1 MSSDAKGVAPET
13 AEETAESVF
22 DVSAEEIAQAANASN
37 TFIESLTSDDADE
50 SEPEEVEEEEEGIE
64 EDEESEE
71 EEVEE
76 IEDEE
81 DAEDEPEE
89 EPKGD
94 SQGVKKRIGK
104 LVERAKRAEAEA
116 ERLQQELTTRREE
129 PQQETQTPGAE
140 RFETVNDSK
149 KLDKMEADAEHLR
162 EWVMTNPEGGEYQ
175 DRSGSKYDVDYE
187 MAKSLH
193 VQTDR
198 DLRKNIPSQR
208 ANLHQRTVAL
218 NTANQKFP
226 WMADNG
232 SSEFRELMGILSNNP
247 RAKKFYETDPHAALL
262 FGYAMEGWKSEHAK
276 EQKKGK
282 KSKTVE
288 QAPTSVPTSTRTK
301 RATKNTSGAT
311 KKSKRYKQALQTGS
325 QQDVR
330 SYLESI
336 L

>member
-1 MSSDAKGVAPET
+1 MSSDAKGVVPET
-13 AEETAESVF
+13 TEETAESVF
-22 DVSAEEIAQAANASN
+22 DVSAEEIARAGNASQ
-37 TFIESLTSDDADE
+37 TFIESLTSKDADE

-71 EEVEE
+71 EEVDQ
-76 IEDEE
+76 DEE
-81 DAEDEPEE
+81 ELEDTEE

-94 SQGVKKRIGK
+94 SPGIKKRIGK

-116 ERLQQELTTRREE
+116 ERLGSELENQRGE
-129 PQQETQTPGAE
+129 PQQEIQTPGAE
-140 RFETVNDSK
+140 RFETVNDPK

-162 EWVMTNPEGGEYQ
+162 EWLMTNPEGGEYQ
-175 DRSGSKYDVDYE
+175 DRSGAQYDVDYE
-187 MAKSLH
+187 SAKALH

-208 ANLHQRTVAL
+208 ANLHQRFASIQQ
-218 NTANQKFP
+218 ANQRFP

-232 SSEFRELMGILSNNP
+232 SSEFREMMGILSNNP
-247 RAKKFYETDPHAALL
+247 RAKKFYETDPNAALL

-276 EQKKGK
+276 EQQKGK
-282 KSKTVE
+282 TVKTVE
-288 QAPTSVPTSTRTK
+288 QAPTSVPTSTRAK
-301 RATKNTSGAT
+301 RATKNTSGAA
-311 KKSKRYKQALQTGS
+311 KKSKLHKQALQSGDVH
-325 QQDVR
+325 DVR